1 MKQRESADAI
11 VIAIAGADGKISVFS
26 KMKNIRALRSSVPVE
41 VSMRGLA
48 IGPNPINISK
58 NEN

>member
-41 VSMRGLA
+41 GKHAGASDRPKSDQH
-48 IGPNPINISK
+48 IQK
-58 NEN
+58 